1 MPLDKAL
8 DGDVVGVGGGEAASR
23 HHTSLTIVLTEWIA
37 IADDSISSTR
47 AITSSLN
54 GIDTEHPRMPS
65 ARTPPIAAAMSVVV
79 NAL

>member
-1 MPLDKAL
+1 M
-8 DGDVVGVGGGEAASR
+8 
-23 HHTSLTIVLTEWIA
+23 TIVLTEPMA
-37 IADDSISSTR
+37 RAESSTTSTSG
-47 AITSSLN
+47 ITASLN